1 MRRWVF
7 TALAAVLT
15 TAAGAQESPAPDFYR
30 IGPNDEIQVRVDEL
44 ENYEQELQVAEDGTV
59 ALPDIGTVD
68 AQGLTADQLALRIRS
83 RLESLGLRR
92 ATVEIS
98 VTAYRSRPV
107 SILGA
112 VGTPGNYYVPR
123 SSSLMEVL
131 MKAGGLTDQVGRQVI
146 VRRRA
151 DNDLSDEVRIAV
163 GDLIEA
169 GNPRVNIPIFAG
181 DLIHVVPARDVT
193 IYFLG
198 AVASAGNQTFRSTDR
213 VTLLTAI
220 ARVGGLAETASNKVR
235 IKRRDASGELRE
247 IVVDFQRVLSGR
259 VPDPELEDGDL
270 IVVKESFF

>member
-1 MRRWVF
+1 MRRVIF
-7 TALAAVLT
+7 TALAALV
-15 TAAGAQESPAPDFYR
+15 AAGIGAQESPVSDSYR

-44 ENYEQELQVAEDGTV
+44 EDYEHELRVAEDGTV
-59 ALPDIGTVD
+59 ALPDIGTIE

-83 RLESLGLRR
+83 RLESRGLRR

-98 VTAYRSRPV
+98 LTAYRSRPV

-112 VGTPGNYYVPR
+112 VGGPGNYYVAR

-131 MKAGGLTDQVGRQVI
+131 MKAGGLTVQAGSQVI

-151 DNDLSDEVRIAV
+151 DNDLSDEVRITIK
-163 GDLIEA
+163 DLIEA

-181 DLIHVVPARDVT
+181 DLIHVVPATEVT

-198 AVASAGNQTFRSTDR
+198 AVNSAGNQTFRSTDR

-220 ARVGGLAETASNKVR
+220 ARAGGLAETASNKIR
-235 IKRRDASGELRE
+235 IKRRRPSGELSE
-247 IVVDFQRVLSGR
+247 IVVDFQRVLNGR
-259 VPDPELEDGDL
+259 VSDPELQDGDL